1 MAETY
6 DRILS
11 MLNDMDAEKMP
22 NERRALIL
30 AMMVEKPTDADRA
43 WAASFAPLP
52 DMPGVKNG

>member
-6 DRILS
+6 NRILS
-11 MLNDMDAEKMP
+11 MLNDMDAEHMP

-30 AMMVEKPTDADRA
+30 AMMTETPTDEDRA

-52 DMPGVKNG
+52 PMPEADRG